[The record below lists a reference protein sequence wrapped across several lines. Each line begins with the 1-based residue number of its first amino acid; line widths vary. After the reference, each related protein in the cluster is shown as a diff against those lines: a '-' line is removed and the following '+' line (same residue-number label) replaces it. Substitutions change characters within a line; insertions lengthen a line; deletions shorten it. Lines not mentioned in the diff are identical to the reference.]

1 MYTLVDADLAN
12 PSHAAA
18 VISLL
23 NEYALDPMGGGQAL
37 SDFVREQLPRRLQQ
51 RDDAVVILAFASD
64 EAIGL
69 TIAFEG
75 FSTFAARPLLNIHDI
90 IVTQP
95 YRGRGIALQMLQRV
109 EHIAAQRDCCKL
121 TLEVLAGNVV
131 AQSAYRKFGFMP
143 YQLDERLGIAQFW
156 HKTLD

>member
-1 MYTLVDADLAN
+1 MITLQDVDFTN
-12 PSHAAA
+12 PGHAAA
-18 VISLL
+18 VILLL

-37 SDFVREQLPRRLQQ
+37 SDSVREQLPRRLQQ
-51 RDDAVVILAFASD
+51 RDDAVVILAFAGD
-64 EAIGL
+64 EAVGL

-90 IVTQP
+90 IVTHH
-95 YRGRGIALQMLQRV
+95 YRGRGIAQQMLQRM
-109 EHIAAQRDCCKL
+109 EHIAVQRDCCKL

-156 HKTLD
+156 QKTLN